1 MAAAANNPGISL
13 RKPTVLVVEDDVL
26 IRLSVADALRSA
38 GLDVIEAATGDE
50 ALTVLASSATVDLVF
65 TDIQMPGS
73 TDGLA
78 LAQIARQMRPS
89 LKIIVTSGNAPA
101 RPSPGLADVFFG
113 KPYAFDRL
121 VERIKGL
128 LGSD

>member
-13 RKPTVLVVEDDVL
+13 HKPTVLVVEDDVL

-73 TDGLA
+73 TDGLE
-78 LAQIARQMRPS
+78 LAQIAR
-89 LKIIVTSGNAPA
+89 
-101 RPSPGLADVFFG
+101 
-113 KPYAFDRL
+113 
-121 VERIKGL
+121 
-128 LGSD
+128 